1 MQKIHKFY
9 FLGLFKSALLAVL
22 ACTAAHF
29 LNKYYSIDPV
39 IVNVLQ
45 ISSFIFWGATLYAQI
60 DSWSATTEDQLWD
73 HRLSTTFLFLSIITG
88 ILGSQ
93 LKP

>member
-1 MQKIHKFY
+1 MQTIHKFY
-9 FLGLFKSALLAVL
+9 LLGLFKSALLAVL
-22 ACTAAHF
+22 ACMAAHF

-39 IVNVLQ
+39 IVNCLQ

-60 DSWSATTEDQLWD
+60 DSWNSSAEDHLWD